1 MKIIQKFYSFIS
13 VLGSRRRSKHGG
25 SEPMDTIFVK
35 NVKEDSP
42 AYLAGLCTGDRILSV
57 NNFPVT
63 GKTYQQVI
71 SLIQS
76 GESRLKLEVLPQ
88 DQDILQMVSLKLA
101 LLVIYTSGLLSN
113 KDLNGKVIMDRGSVQ
128 SVIAL
133 LEDL

>member
-1 MKIIQKFYSFIS
+1 
-13 VLGSRRRSKHGG
+13 
-25 SEPMDTIFVK
+25 MDTIFVK

-101 LLVIYTSGLLSN
+101 L
-113 KDLNGKVIMDRGSVQ
+113 
-128 SVIAL
+128 
-133 LEDL
+133 